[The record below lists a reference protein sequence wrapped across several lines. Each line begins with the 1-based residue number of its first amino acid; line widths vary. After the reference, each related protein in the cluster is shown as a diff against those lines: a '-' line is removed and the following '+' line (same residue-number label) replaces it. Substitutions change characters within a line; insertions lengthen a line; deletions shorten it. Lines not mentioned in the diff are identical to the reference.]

1 MDILSVE
8 QSRFAD
14 KVTVELCNTNNRTL
28 IYKAASAVF
37 EVLRE
42 EFAPLYTKKIV
53 LVCGKGNNGA
63 DGLAL
68 ALILKKA
75 NIQLA
80 VLLAEE
86 ESALS
91 ADGRHY
97 LKLLRQVKADIQVVT
112 KYNIS
117 VAEDVLRAGDIIVD
131 ALLGT
136 GLNRAVSGLYQT
148 MIRLINMQCDKQ
160 VLSIDIPSGIN
171 GNNGRV
177 MGEAVRSGL
186 TVVMQHLKLGNV
198 LGDADDHTAH
208 RVVKDIGILSSEE
221 AAARL
226 LVWKEVAQNVAERRY
241 NVNKYHHGSVLVF
254 GGSQGMEGA
263 AVLSAAAALR
273 SGAGLVS
280 IAAMPESLSRI
291 GALSSA
297 EVMVDGIHDGA
308 DLTAMLRKKSI
319 VVAGMGL
326 KDDERA
332 REYIKMLLE
341 TPLPLVLDAG
351 ALKIIKELQNE
362 MKARQQSTVLT
373 PHAGE
378 LAALLDI
385 SGEEVYD
392 APIDCAKQAA
402 ERFHSIVVLKMNKT
416 IITDGMH
423 RTMISDN
430 KNKGMAT
437 AGSGDVLSGII
448 AANIA
453 ASSDVFHRVCMGVHL
468 HAVAGRYA
476 AKVNGQRYM
485 NAGDIIIGL
494 KEAQQELFEG

>member
-1 MDILSVE
+1 
-8 QSRFAD
+8 
-14 KVTVELCNTNNRTL
+14 
-28 IYKAASAVF
+28 
-37 EVLRE
+37 
-42 EFAPLYTKKIV
+42 
-53 LVCGKGNNGA
+53 
-63 DGLAL
+63 
-68 ALILKKA
+68 
-75 NIQLA
+75 
-80 VLLAEE
+80 
-86 ESALS
+86 
-91 ADGRHY
+91 
-97 LKLLRQVKADIQVVT
+97 
-112 KYNIS
+112 
-117 VAEDVLRAGDIIVD
+117 
-131 ALLGT
+131 
-136 GLNRAVSGLYQT
+136 
-148 MIRLINMQCDKQ
+148 
-160 VLSIDIPSGIN
+160 
-171 GNNGRV
+171 
-177 MGEAVRSGL
+177 
-186 TVVMQHLKLGNV
+186 
-198 LGDADDHTAH
+198 
-208 RVVKDIGILSSEE
+208 
-221 AAARL
+221 
-226 LVWKEVAQNVAERRY
+226 
-241 NVNKYHHGSVLVF
+241 
-254 GGSQGMEGA
+254 
-263 AVLSAAAALR
+263 VLSAAAALR